1 MNDRTCN
8 GWTNRATWLVS
19 VWFSPET
26 RDDVQL
32 AREVIEDVE
41 DNLPDFMRDFLCT
54 DEINWDELMNSC
66 DDEDDEEADC
76 EVSE

>member
-1 MNDRTCN
+1 MDDRTYN

-19 VWFSPET
+19 VWFSPEN
-26 RDDVQL
+26 RADVQL
-32 AREVIEDVE
+32 ARDAIEEAE

-54 DEINWDELMNSC
+54 NQINWNELMNRF
-66 DDEDDEEADC
+66 EDDEEADC